1 MNNRLLLLLLLV
13 IVAAALLGL
22 AVADQAGYVLIAYG
36 GLRFEATFWVFLALC
51 ALLAGLVYGARLLLR
66 LLGASG
72 RVVNPWSGRNRQR
85 RVQQA
90 VRRGV
95 LALAAGDWSSALKLL
110 SQAARHA
117 PQPLLASLGAARA
130 AHALGEHA
138 QAEALLS
145 EALERDPEAEVLVA
159 LEHARMLIE
168 RGCDSQARD
177 ALQRVREHHPRHPE
191 ALRLLPGVLERLQ
204 DWYALSA
211 LLPELRRAQTL
222 PLARLEALE
231 AHAWRAQL
239 RAAAERCA
247 PGDPAALQEAWQAF
261 GQAQRQQPALLVAY
275 VELLRGFGQSAEAQ
289 GEALLSAALQREY
302 DPQLVPLYG
311 RLQGQDLAAQLRRAE
326 GWLKAHP
333 GDAALLLALGRLS
346 LRNRL
351 WGKARDYFE
360 RSLQCERSA
369 EACIE
374 LARLLEHLGDT
385 ARSQQV
391 LQQGLGLLGRELP
404 ALPQPGPAR

>member
-1 MNNRLLLLLLLV
+1 MNTRTLGLLLLV

-22 AVADQAGYVLIAYG
+22 AIADHAGYVLIAYR

-51 ALLAGLVYGARLLLR
+51 AALAGLVYGLRALLG

-72 RVVNPWSGRNRQR
+72 RLVNPWSGRNRQR
-85 RVQQA
+85 RVRQA
-90 VRRGV
+90 LRRGV
-95 LALAAGDWSSALKLL
+95 LELAAGHWTAALKQL

-117 PQPLLASLGAARA
+117 PQPLLAYLGAARA
-130 AHALGEHA
+130 AHELGEHT
-138 QAEALLS
+138 QAESLLE
-145 EALERDPEAEVLVA
+145 EALRRDPEAEALVA
-159 LEHARMLIE
+159 LEHGRMLIA
-168 RGCDSQARD
+168 RGADREACE

-204 DWYALSA
+204 DWPALSA

-222 PLARLEALE
+222 PAATLDALE
-231 AHAWRAQL
+231 TRAWCAQL
-239 RAAAERCA
+239 AAAAARCTA
-247 PGDPAALQEAWQAF
+247 NDPAALHEAWQTL
-261 GQAQRQQPALLVAY
+261 GQAQRQQPALLGAY
-275 VELLRGFGQSAEAQ
+275 VELLRGFGQSAEAR
-289 GEALLSAALQREY
+289 GEALLAAALQREY
-302 DPQLVPLYG
+302 HPLLAQLYG
-311 RLQGQDLAAQLRRAE
+311 LVQGQDLAAQLQRAE
-326 GWLKAHP
+326 GWLKQHP
-333 GDAALLLALGRLS
+333 GDAGLLLTLGRLS

-360 RSLQCERSA
+360 RSLGAERSA

-374 LARLLEHLGDT
+374 LARLLAHLGET

-391 LQQGLGLLGRELP
+391 LQQGLGLLGRGLP